1 MWKEFQIGMPF
12 ERIFSDGC
20 LRKDGGNF
28 ISLDYIFKILK
39 RIVFIQNDIFYF
51 VSFVYVSVILINL

>member
-20 LRKDGGNF
+20 LRKDGNF

-51 VSFVYVSVILINL
+51 VSFIYVSVILINL

>member
-51 VSFVYVSVILINL
+51 VSFIC